1 MFETNQD
8 SIARERSES
17 KYKSEVAG
25 PGTYEVDGQK
35 GEKFHKFQFFSS
47 SQERMWFLIDILL

>member
-47 SQERMWFLIDILL
+47 SQERM